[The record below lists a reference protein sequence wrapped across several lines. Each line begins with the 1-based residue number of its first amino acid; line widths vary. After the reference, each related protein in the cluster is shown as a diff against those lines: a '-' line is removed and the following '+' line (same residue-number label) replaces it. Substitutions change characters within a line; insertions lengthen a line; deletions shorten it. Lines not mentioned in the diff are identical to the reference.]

1 MKKRYL
7 PLFFLILFL
16 FTSCAQPEKTA
27 EENSEKI
34 SDTTIIFT
42 PEPCADPGDAAYL
55 IDENFILNEDN
66 IETCLADF
74 FSAPCPLDFY
84 LEDEDGGIYRCT
96 DAERNAQFAQAIQT
110 GDYSVIS
117 MRIYNAVVAHGS
129 IDSTYPEAS
138 YERAYFAN
146 ALGQVSI
153 IIGKDGTYLDFYR
166 AVPKENEMNESGRT
180 FFTSE
185 NIFPELE
192 TVKTELLPQCERIQ

>member
-1 MKKRYL
+1 MKKRYFL
-7 PLFFLILFL
+7 FFFLILFL
-16 FTSCAQPEKTA
+16 FTSCTQSEKSA
-27 EENSEKI
+27 GENSEEN

-42 PEPCADPGDAAYL
+42 PKPCTDPGDAAYL

-74 FSAPCPLDFY
+74 FTAPCPLDFY

-96 DAERNAQFAQAIQT
+96 DTEISAQFAQAIQT

-138 YERAYFAN
+138 YKRAYFSN

-180 FFTSE
+180 FFAPV
-185 NIFPELE
+185 NIFPKLE
-192 TVKTELLPQCERIQ
+192 SLKAEILPYCERIS